1 MTNHRGQ
8 RLCYIDIAKSL
19 GLVMVILSHTVYP
32 QLMLIAIGWY
42 VPIFFI
48 ASGYTLG
55 NFNIPKRGKR
65 LIGSYVCFSL
75 LLLGLYIL
83 IQCMRHEPL
92 NGIRNMTMGILYSRY
107 ALYPLT
113 AAENIN
119 LLHMEYNAPL
129 WFLTS
134 MFTAYIALIPLLK
147 WSKLWGGIIIGYI
160 ALTWCLNHLPILL
173 PWSIDCAFVT
183 AIFIWIGIKLRKID
197 YISNNS
203 RRLWIAIFAGYL
215 FITYLNG
222 GVNLSIREYGNS
234 ILFFLISGVLGSML
248 IIKLSEWLET
258 FAMSKYLTYIGQH
271 SLTIFCIQMPLLV
284 FSRVIIHKINIAMSI
299 DTPAI
304 AIALFQLVVAIVG
317 GCLFDFVVHNTMYKI
332 KRIIP
337 DTLKS

>member
-1 MTNHRGQ
+1 MQN
-8 RLCYIDIAKSL
+8 RLLYIDIAKAF
-19 GLVMVILSHTVYP
+19 GLCMVILSHSVCP
-32 QLMLIAIGWY
+32 QIMRIGIGCY

-55 NFNIPKRGKR
+55 NFNILKRGKR

-119 LLHMEYNAPL
+119 LLHIEYNAPL

-147 WSKLWGGIIIGYI
+147 WPKLRGGVIIVYI
-160 ALTWCLNHLPILL
+160 VLTWLLDHLTILL
-173 PWSIDCAFVT
+173 PWSIDCAFVM
-183 AIFIWIGIKLRKID
+183 AIFIWIGIRLREID
-197 YISNNS
+197 YLSNVN
-203 RRLWIAIFAGYL
+203 RRLWIAIFVGYL
-215 FITYLNG
+215 FIAYLNG
-222 GVNLSIREYGNS
+222 KVNLSIREYGYS
-234 ILFFLISGVLGSML
+234 ILFCVISGALGSVL
-248 IIKLSEWLET
+248 ILRLSKWIET
-258 FAMSKYLTYIGQH
+258 YSIGKCLSYVGQH
-271 SLTIFCIQMPLLV
+271 SLTIFCIQMPLMV

-299 DTPAI
+299 DIPTI
-304 AIALFQLVVAIVG
+304 AIALFQLVVAIFG

-332 KRIIP
+332 KRYIP